1 MTKTW
6 SWKNVDTTFHLFLYF
21 NILINLSLYRLSL
34 TLSSYFSIFLFTSIF
49 TCLLIY
55 LCIYLFMHLSLLISI
70 SLYLSILL
78 SLFNQFIYPFHLY
91 LSQSIQFL
99 FGVSLPVHLSSFL
112 LHIFSFCFPCL
123 FFSFFRSLSFFQPP
137 HVMFLSPYLFHL
149 YFVSNCSIPNTSLS
163 AFSAFICLCCQ
174 LSLFIPFF
182 PYFGPPITSMF

>member
-1 MTKTW
+1 MRRRVNGTITKRSSVIMTKTW

-112 LHIFSFCFPCL
+112 LHIFSF
-123 FFSFFRSLSFFQPP
+123 RSIS
-137 HVMFLSPYLFHL
+137 
-149 YFVSNCSIPNTSLS
+149 
-163 AFSAFICLCCQ
+163 
-174 LSLFIPFF
+174 LSLFLPTISCHVSF
-182 PYFGPPITSMF
+182 PLSLSSLLCVKLLNC